1 MPSRPPIDLA
11 AAQEAFDR
19 AIAVPEEEFGNF
31 FLARLLGF
39 EIDFPDAACE
49 VKFTVHDF
57 MYNPQGTLHGGMLTT
72 ALDVS
77 MGHLLHRTV
86 GPGATLEFKVQFLA
100 AVRTGAVTCRAQI
113 LRQGRS
119 ICFLRSEAFN
129 AEGEAVAFATST
141 WSLIRPKPDA
151 A

>member
-1 MPSRPPIDLA
+1 MTSRPPIDRT
-11 AAQEAFDR
+11 AAQAAFDR
-19 AIAVPEEEFGNF
+19 AIAEPQEEFGNF

-39 EIDFPDAACE
+39 EIAYPHATCE
-49 VKFTVHDF
+49 VKFTVQDF

-77 MGHLLHRTV
+77 MGHLLRRAA

-100 AVRTGAVTCRAQI
+100 AMRTGVVTCRAQI
-113 LRQGRS
+113 LRQGKS

-129 AEGEAVAFATST
+129 EAGEAIAFATST